1 MASTSET
8 GHAKN
13 VANFQSLI
21 AFVNTIKDNYNPSKN
36 ALQLPQLISLK
47 AQADENLAQVV
58 AQNTNYNNTVNQRMQ
73 AFSGLKALSTRLVN
87 ALQTTD
93 ATDQVIN
100 EAKSF
105 NKKIQGQRATALPK
119 PNTPDAPVP
128 NTISTSQ
135 QSYTQQIQHLAGLIS
150 VLENERTYNPNEE
163 ELKVETLQAKL
174 RTLSNLNDEVANEYA
189 NVSSARRTRNTT
201 LYSNERSIFD
211 TAAEVKKYIKSVF
224 GTTSPEFAQIKGLKF
239 TKPKA

>member
-21 AFVNTIKDNYNPSKN
+21 AFVNTIKVNYNPSKN

-93 ATDQVIN
+93 ATDEVIN

-105 NKKIQGQRATALPK
+105 NKKIQGQRATAIPK
-119 PNTPDAPVP
+119 PNNPDTPVP

-150 VLENERTYNPNEE
+150 VLENERSYSPNEE

-174 RTLSNLNDEVANEYA
+174 TTLSNLNDEVANEYA

-201 LYSNERSIFD
+201 LYSNEGSIFD